1 MRTVPI
7 NKLVRSTHHH
17 TSSLLRWFCGVGWM
31 AHRGGVLYAAVQA
44 SASARRASRWRTAV
58 SGVWDSTLD
67 TLALGERGSWST
79 LFTWWS
85 GAFCF
90 KNDFDLLR
98 PLLVNVVKMCKY
110 ILFRHFFHTD
120 WWCWC
125 VRPSMLGATVRTRT
139 LFAWVLGVWCII
151 APRMCYLCTCIST
164 TTTVCRLRTAVS
176 TAVCT
181 RIHYK
186 QYTYTRYT
194 GSNNNSSMT
203 HTHTWYIY
211 HTYQVRV
218 LYVCADGNT
227 GRCLQQSCSLRC
239 FGVIETDSRQHLDLL
254 DAADGTIVI

>member
-1 MRTVPI
+1 MYEYISYIIVCLSLRNWMRTVPI

-110 ILFRHFFHTD
+110 ILFRHFFSY
-120 WWCWC
+120 WL
-125 VRPSMLGATVRTRT
+125 V
-139 LFAWVLGVWCII
+139 VL
-151 APRMCYLCTCIST
+151 
-164 TTTVCRLRTAVS
+164 
-176 TAVCT
+176 VCT
-181 RIHYK
+181 TKYARRYC
-186 QYTYTRYT
+186 TYSDTFRL
-194 GSNNNSSMT
+194 SSRGLVYNCT
-203 HTHTWYIY
+203 TYVLPVYLYIY
-211 HTYQVRV
+211 Y
-218 LYVCADGNT
+218 YY
-227 GRCLQQSCSLRC
+227 CL
-239 FGVIETDSRQHLDLL
+239 
-254 DAADGTIVI
+254 